1 MFYRIIFIMMLIYNF
16 SVLAS
21 SEKNN
26 LQIATNLE
34 VSDSKKFAIIE
45 KKLNKDPESIILS
58 LKTLKTCN
66 LINIASDISSNVKYK
81 IENSENFEDFQNDTN
96 ISCTKDQIINVKLM
110 DLKSSIDKSK
120 IATILLYFKDEPKLD
135 IKFELT
141 EMKHN

>member
-1 MFYRIIFIMMLIYNF
+1 MLIYNF